1 MSAMPHLFACLVTLA
16 AAALTHAQDRMY
28 FTGNGNGPDPIRS
41 ANLDGSAVQVVV
53 PGLTSPQGIAIDHVG
68 RKMYWTDPP
77 RVQRADLT
85 GANVETLVTLS
96 SGVPR
101 AIAVDGSA
109 GKMYWA
115 AGSKIQRANL
125 DGSNVQDLVTGLNA
139 ATGIALD
146 NAGRMFWTDVNN
158 DVIQSANLDG
168 TNVQTVLNQ
177 DGWGIAIDC
186 ATRQMYWTVTSGI
199 RRANLDGTNVQTIVT
214 GLTWSSAITVEG
226 RDRKLYWSDRIAQKV
241 QRSNLDGS
249 TVEDLVAGVDT
260 ILGIAI
266 DLPGCNAAWNP
277 YGAGWPGTNGTP
289 ELTPA
294 GDPVLG
300 CMLTVDLQNSSSNAA
315 AGVLVVGTS
324 SAMLPTPIG
333 GTLLV
338 TPTVTIGVVVPAAG
352 LPIVLPLRVNRL
364 LCGVPFFMQAALA
377 DPGASHGV
385 SFTAGLRL
393 LLGY

>member
-1 MSAMPHLFACLVTLA
+1 MPKLVVCAATLA
-16 AAALTHAQDRMY
+16 AAAFASAQDRMY

-41 ANLDGSAVQVVV
+41 ANLDGSALQVVL
-53 PGLTSPQGIAIDHVG
+53 PNLTSPQGIAIDPIG

-77 RVQRADLT
+77 RVQRADLN
-85 GANVETLVTLS
+85 GANIETLVTLT

-101 AIAVDGSA
+101 AIAVDASA
-109 GKMYWA
+109 GRMYWA
-115 AGSKIQRANL
+115 AGSRIQGANL

-186 ATRQMYWTVTSGI
+186 AARQMYWTVTSGI
-199 RRANLDGTNVQTIVT
+199 RRANLDGSNVQTIVT

-226 RDRKLYWSDRIAQKV
+226 RDGKLYWSDRIAQKV
-241 QRSNLDGS
+241 QRSDLDGS
-249 TVEDLVAGVDT
+249 NVEDLVTGVDT

-266 DLPGCNAAWNP
+266 DLPGCNASWDR
-277 YGAGWPGTNGTP
+277 YGSGWAGTNGIP
-289 ELTPA
+289 DLTPA

-300 CMLTVDLQNSSSNAA
+300 CALTIDLQNSSGTAA
-315 AGVLVVGTS
+315 AGVLVVGLTP
-324 SAMLPTPIG
+324 AMLPTPVG

-338 TPTVTIGVVVPAAG
+338 TPAVTVGVNVPAGG
-352 LPIVLPLRVNRL
+352 LPIVLPLRASRL
-364 LCGVPFFMQAALA
+364 LCGTPLYLQAAQA
-377 DPGASHGV
+377 DAGATQGL
-385 SFTAGLRL
+385 SFTSGLRL
-393 LLGY
+393 VLGY

>member
-1 MSAMPHLFACLVTLA
+1 MRSMLHLLGCGATLA
-16 AAALTHAQDRMY
+16 VAALAPAQDKMF
-28 FTGNGNGPDPIRS
+28 FTGNANGADPIRS
-41 ANLDGSAVQVVV
+41 ANLDGSGVQVVV
-53 PGLTSPQGIAIDHVG
+53 PGLTSPQGIAIDKVA

-85 GANVETLVTLS
+85 GANVETIVTVAG
-96 SGVPR
+96 GVPR
-101 AIAVDGSA
+101 GIAVDGSA
-109 GKMYWA
+109 GKVYWA
-115 AGSKIQRANL
+115 AGAKVQRSNL

-168 TNVQTVLNQ
+168 SNVQTVLNQ

-199 RRANLDGTNVQTIVT
+199 RRANLDGSNVQTIVT

-226 RDRKLYWSDRIAQKV
+226 RDGKLYWSDRITQKV

-249 TVEDLVAGVDT
+249 NVQDLVTGVDT

-266 DLPGCNAAWNP
+266 DLPGCNAAWNN

-289 ELTPA
+289 SLTATGDPRLGCELT
-294 GDPVLG
+294 VH
-300 CMLTVDLQNSSSNAA
+300 VQNSSGTAT
-315 AGVLVVGTS
+315 AGVLVVGAS

-338 TPTVTIGVVVPAAG
+338 TPTVTVSLAIPAAG
-352 LPIVLPLRVNRL
+352 QTVALSIPANRF
-364 LCGVPFFMQAALA
+364 LCGIPFYMQAAEA
-377 DPGASHGV
+377 DAGASHGV

-393 LLGY
+393 LLGF